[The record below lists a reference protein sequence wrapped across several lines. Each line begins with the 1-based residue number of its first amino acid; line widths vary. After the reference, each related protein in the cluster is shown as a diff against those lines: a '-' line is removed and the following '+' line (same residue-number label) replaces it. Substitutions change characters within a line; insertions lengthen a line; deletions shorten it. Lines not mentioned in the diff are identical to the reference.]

1 MRESS
6 RFCLGS
12 NKVLRVALGVD
23 AATEQRSNL
32 SKLSDDIE
40 GPTGLLFTKLSKE
53 EITKLVESFEVLDFA
68 RAGAVA
74 IETFGLKAGPV
85 LQYDA
90 PIAHTIEPTL
100 RQHGMPT
107 KLVKGIVEL
116 VADYEICREGE
127 VLKPNQAALLRI
139 FDVKMAVFK
148 LELLGVWESDNYT
161 QLAGYGA

>member
-107 KLVKGIVEL
+107 KLVKGIVQL